1 MLGVLGDVLDR
12 AEVAALR
19 DAATEVPYEDGR
31 LTAGRFARSVKA
43 NEQAAPSPAR
53 EAILTKVRETLAA
66 NPLFVSIAR
75 PRHFVRLLLSRYRP
89 GMAYGTHVDEAIM
102 AGARTDLSFT
112 LFLSEP
118 DSYAGGGLVIE
129 DATES
134 RRFRLDAGDLVL
146 YPTSALHRVEPVEQG
161 ERIAVV
167 GWVQSWVRDPAM
179 REVLHD
185 LDQVSEAL
193 HADGAAGA
201 AGDAFARLL
210 KARTNLYRMVAEG

>member
-1 MLGVLGDVLDR
+1 MLSVLGGVLSR

-19 DAATEVPYEDGR
+19 DAAAAVPYEDGK
-31 LTAGRFARSVKA
+31 LTAGRFARHVKA
-43 NEQAAPSPAR
+43 NEQAAASPAR

-75 PRHFVRLLLSRYRP
+75 PRHFARLLLSRYRP
-89 GMAYGTHVDEAIM
+89 GMAYGAHVDDAIM

-112 LFLSEP
+112 LFLSDP
-118 DSYAGGGLVIE
+118 DSYAGGRLIIE
-129 DATES
+129 EATEA

-146 YPTSALHRVEPVEQG
+146 YPTSALHRVEPVEHG
-161 ERIAVV
+161 ERIAVA

-193 HADGAAGA
+193 HTAGA
-201 AGDAFARLL
+201 PGDSFARLL
-210 KARTNLYRMVAEG
+210 KARTNLHRMAADG